1 MIAHRLS
8 TVRACDRIFMLEHG
22 RCVAA
27 GTYDALVERSAS
39 FRALADAAA

>member
-22 RCVAA
+22 HCVAA
-27 GTYDALVERSAS
+27 GSYDELAECNRA
-39 FRALADAAA
+39 FRELAQAGA